1 MSFYKYCP
9 KCAKVDIP
17 EKDICDFCETEL
29 IETNIQYKFIDWK
42 ANSSKIEMDII
53 YKFQIEDN
61 PLFDKK
67 IYLKRIKGD
76 PLERRKELDRK
87 KEQEEKDRYR
97 ENMIKLHGSDT
108 ISNSSNAAPN
118 VPKCPTCQSTNIKKI
133 SVGSKAVGFAT
144 VGVFSSNFGKTMV
157 CNNCG
162 YKW

>member
-29 IETNIQYKFIDWK
+29 IETNIQYKFMDWK
-42 ANSSKIEMDII
+42 ANGSKIEMDII

-61 PLFDKK
+61 HLFDKK

-97 ENMIKLHGSDT
+97 ENMIKLHGYDT
-108 ISNSSNAAPN
+108 SCAPVKTN
-118 VPKCPTCQSTNIKKI
+118 VPKCPICQSTNLSKITTLKKATKI
-133 SVGSKAVGFAT
+133 AVF
-144 VGVFSSNFGKTMV
+144 GVFGFDDTGKTWK

-162 YKW
+162 SKF